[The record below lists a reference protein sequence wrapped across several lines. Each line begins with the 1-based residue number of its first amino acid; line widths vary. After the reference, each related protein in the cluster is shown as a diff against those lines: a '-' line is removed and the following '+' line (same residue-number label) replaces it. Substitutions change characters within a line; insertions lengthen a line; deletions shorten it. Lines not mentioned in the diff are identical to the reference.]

1 MWADLL
7 NNDVLDILCI
17 KLLAQTSVCMFLRFS
32 QILSSFLKSYDC
44 CLFWFIISFCICW
57 VTVIVI
63 CAHSVTSFIFCTI
76 WSAFCTELLQIIQAS
91 TSQVVVEA
99 SCDTHETERR
109 GSLLLR
115 QSHDC
120 LWLAQSWEAGLL
132 SCSDYNLRTYKCT
145 AQHSDSFAQL
155 LCQFS
160 VICCEHSLYN
170 LQKLTDSFHRL
181 LTNWVPQSETIVIK
195 AHELDRNVVQMSE
208 SLILQSYSCT
218 VQVLPLAKTICNY
231 QKVHTT
237 LTWQ

>member
-1 MWADLL
+1 
-7 NNDVLDILCI
+7 
-17 KLLAQTSVCMFLRFS
+17 
-32 QILSSFLKSYDC
+32 
-44 CLFWFIISFCICW
+44 

-99 SCDTHETERR
+99 SCDTHETRRR

-115 QSHDC
+115 WSHDC

-155 LCQFS
+155 LCQFLS
-160 VICCEHSLYN
+160 DMLWTFLYN

-195 AHELDRNVVQMSE
+195 AHELIEMLYKCLSH
-208 SLILQSYSCT
+208 SFCSHILAQFKYY
-218 VQVLPLAKTICNY
+218 LLAKTICNY